1 MATLKYIR
9 GLTRA
14 GFRVN
19 SSAASGLSKV
29 TLSGT
34 TQVDIDDHKTQLVLA
49 GNRNTGAFVRVSGS
63 GATTATINALSRRG
77 FRIPRSSD
85 GALVQAVIGGYW
97 HAGTFTSGP
106 VTVDLTNRQ
115 VQRVL
120 LREKRAWYVAADP
133 TAVAVRGIQNEQ
145 NGFDLGLG
153 TFASATLAMFSANT
167 NVADGDTVT
176 INDKTYRFKNT
187 MALANDVQIGADIQ
201 ASLTNLI
208 DAVNGTGTAGV
219 NWFAGTTQPTS
230 VTAQPLYTVEAGAFY
245 SVTFMATVI
254 GTAGNAFASTETSA
268 ELYFTNGATFKG
280 GGAAGDSESA
290 DPVKIYRGVSAT
302 IDATQPFNFQQ
313 LRRHYDRWVE
323 G

>member
-34 TQVDIDDHKTQLVLA
+34 TQVDLDNHKTELVLA
-49 GNRNTGAFVRVSGS
+49 GNRNTGAFACVSGS

-77 FRIPRSSD
+77 FRIQRSSD
-85 GALVQAVIGGYW
+85 SAWVQAVIGGYW
-97 HAGTFTSGP
+97 KGGVFTSGP
-106 VTVDLTNRQ
+106 VTVDLTNPK
-115 VQRVL
+115 VLRVL

-133 TAVAVRGIQNEQ
+133 TAVVVRGIQNEQ
-145 NGFDLGLG
+145 NGFDLSLG
-153 TFASATLAMFSANT
+153 FFASATLDMKSANT

-187 MALANDVQIGADIQ
+187 MALANDVQIGTNIQ
-201 ASLTNLI
+201 GSLGNLI
-208 DAVNGTGTAGV
+208 LAVNGTGTAGV
-219 NWFAGTTQPTS
+219 NYFAGTTQPTDVKAGPLTS
-230 VTAQPLYTVEAGAFY
+230 SDQEFFSIVFQAQTP
-245 SVTFMATVI
+245 
-254 GTAGNAFASTETSA
+254 GTGGNAYASTETST
-268 ELYFTNGATFKG
+268 ELFFANGATFT
-280 GGAAGDSESA
+280 GGAKAGDSEA
-290 DPVKIYRGVSAT
+290 GDPVKIYRGVTAT

-313 LRRHYDRWVE
+313 LRRHYDRWIE